1 MSIRRRFLAGQGLAV
16 VAALLAVMLSS
27 QVTLASVTWS
37 SPQSVGP
44 TYSWNFGQ
52 ALARTK
58 SGTTNYLHTQYTT
71 DFVGGE
77 FATDSG
83 PFQGVY
89 YRRGN
94 STGTSWAGTKRLNP
108 TDEHAGHGALAAA
121 GQYVYVA
128 FTKLSADARPARVA
142 INTNFG
148 LSNAWLSTKNFDAPT
163 RVDRP
168 AIAAAGAWAYVVF
181 TDADTG
187 DIHFTTNNGTNSED
201 VGWLG
206 SVVGT
211 TTSSNDEG
219 DGYSGQ
225 PVVGAVGDTVMIA
238 WISTDSGGVKAITSI
253 DNGDTWSPPTT
264 ISTAQAWDLASS
276 GDGSRIALTWATNS
290 AIKVK
295 LLKSGAWQTTRTVTT
310 FSSAGTDK
318 MDYGPAVAVTG
329 NTRVGVAWSACTRSD
344 CAGGSTKGVNIRWR
358 ESSDNGATWKS
369 TVTIASYSA
378 SSSKRLNEFPSVVMT
393 TTPRRYVLYNTAN
406 STFTTY
412 KTFLEVGSGTP

>member
-1 MSIRRRFLAGQGLAV
+1 MSIWSRRRARHGFAI

-27 QVTLASVTWS
+27 QVTLAAVTWS

-44 TYSWNFGQ
+44 TYSWNHGQ

-71 DFVGGE
+71 DFIGGE
-77 FATDSG
+77 FVTDDG

-94 STGTSWAGTKRLNP
+94 SAGTSWAGTKRLNP
-108 TDEHAGHGALAAA
+108 IDEHAGHGALAAA

-128 FTKLSADARPARVA
+128 FTKLSADGRPVRVA

-148 LSNAWLSTKNFDAPT
+148 LSNAWLSTKNFEAPG

-201 VGWLG
+201 IGWTG
-206 SVVGT
+206 RVVGT
-211 TTSSNDEG
+211 TERLNDEG
-219 DGYSGQ
+219 DGFAGT
-225 PVVGAVGDTVMIA
+225 PVVGAVGSTVVVA
-238 WISTDSGGVKAITSI
+238 WITTGSGGIKAITST
-253 DNGDTWSPPTT
+253 DNGDTWSAPTT

-276 GDGSRIALTWATNS
+276 GDGSRIALTWVTNAS
-290 AIKVK
+290 LKVK
-295 LLKSGAWQTTRTVTT
+295 LLKSGIWQSTRTVAT
-310 FSSAGTDK
+310 FGSSSTDK
-318 MDYGPAVAVTG
+318 MDYGPAVALTG
-329 NTRVGVAWSACTRSD
+329 NTRIGVAWSACTRAD
-344 CAGGSTKGVNIRWR
+344 CAGGTTKGVNIRWR

-369 TVTIASYSA
+369 TVTVASFAA
-378 SSSKRLNEFPSVVMT
+378 SSSKRLNEYPSVVMT
-393 TTPRRYVLYNTAN
+393 TTPRRYVLYNTAS

-412 KTFLEVGSGTP
+412 KTYLEVGSGTP